1 MNKAEYTR
9 RFGSLKWWKA
19 SNRFNEVQRVAE
31 DGSACIVRV
40 SESMVPTIKKLV
52 LDRTHILYLGMWQVN
67 QNWFSAENGLTDG
80 VEVLIKRDEF
90 KPVETPNERLEFG
103 IEEKNLSYETWFKA
117 AQDQKNNGI
126 KCYWSR

>member
-1 MNKAEYTR
+1 MLKNNFKKGVDIWRYSAYTKSVARRYTAGGENNMNKAEYTR

-67 QNWFSAENGLTDG
+67 QNWFSTENGLTDG
-80 VEVLIKRDEF
+80 VEVLIKIGRAH
-90 KPVETPNERLEFG
+90 V
-103 IEEKNLSYETWFKA
+103 
-117 AQDQKNNGI
+117 
-126 KCYWSR
+126 